1 MNNLI
6 DDDFVAHYEGGI
18 DGGNNPPAPKKGC
31 FHATT
36 DREWMNIN
44 KGDLKVIDDLVK
56 LEHPLKKVPL
66 KLIFSDIVYAITC

>member
-1 MNNLI
+1 
-6 DDDFVAHYEGGI
+6 
-18 DGGNNPPAPKKGC
+18 
-31 FHATT
+31 
-36 DREWMNIN
+36 MNIN